1 MLYNQDLHLLAPKM
15 FYWHPNFL
23 EMYVRIYTMKI
34 LSAVHW
40 FNKRFPISDEI
51 IKHCESVH
59 HKQLEEEAL
68 SNRNITML
76 QIDFAKNFTPIW
88 QDETQFAHWK
98 KKQVAFLMAVNKNIN
113 QSTSAVVSDDF
124 SHTKD
129 LIITWINLFQT
140 LLVLV
145 YED

>member
-1 MLYNQDLHLLAPKM
+1 
-15 FYWHPNFL
+15 
-23 EMYVRIYTMKI
+23 MKT

-40 FNKRFPISDEI
+40 FNKRFPIFDEI
-51 IKHCESVH
+51 IKHRELGH
-59 HKQLEEEAL
+59 HKQLEEEEAL
-68 SNRNITML
+68 SNRNLAML

-98 KKQVAFLMAVNKNIN
+98 KKQVAFLMAVDKNIN

-129 LIITWINLFQT
+129 LIITWINSF
-140 LLVLV
+140 
-145 YED
+145 

>member
-1 MLYNQDLHLLAPKM
+1 
-15 FYWHPNFL
+15 
-23 EMYVRIYTMKI
+23 MYVCIHTMKT

-40 FNKRFPISDEI
+40 FNKRFPIFDEI
-51 IKHCESVH
+51 IKHCELGH
-59 HKQLEEEAL
+59 HKQLEEEEEAL
-68 SNRNITML
+68 SNRNLAML

-98 KKQVAFLMAVNKNIN
+98 KKQVAFLMAVDKNIN

-129 LIITWINLFQT
+129 LIITWINSF
-140 LLVLV
+140 
-145 YED
+145 